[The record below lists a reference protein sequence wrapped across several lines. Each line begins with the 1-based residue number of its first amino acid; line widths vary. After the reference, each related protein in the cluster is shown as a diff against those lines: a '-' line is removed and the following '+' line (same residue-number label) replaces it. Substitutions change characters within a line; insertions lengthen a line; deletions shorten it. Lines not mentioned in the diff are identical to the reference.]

1 MKNKSMEA
9 KINNTSVKD
18 VINVIQKIERTLK

>member
-9 KINNTSVKD
+9 KINNTSGKD